1 MCFCIFTLVF
11 TYIVSELHRE
21 SPPHLGWCCDG
32 EWCLAQGRSPLLHYA
47 SILLS
52 FQNSCSI
59 PSTPRLRKT
68 HFTAK
73 CSLSLQVI
81 LKTVFTFLY
90 IKTNQKKYKTIFFS
104 TICHLSNGPKERTAI
119 NRRGFY
125 KLQYK
130 NVIPVIAHE
139 ACTCLCRP
147 AQP

>member
-90 IKTNQKKYKTIFFS
+90 IKTNQKKVKNNILFDNLSSFQWSKRKNSHQQERILQVTVQKCDPGDS
-104 TICHLSNGPKERTAI
+104 T
-119 NRRGFY
+119 
-125 KLQYK
+125 
-130 NVIPVIAHE
+130 
-139 ACTCLCRP
+139 
-147 AQP
+147 